1 MTGEADTGAGPFGAA
16 YASAFE
22 AYLIERDETR
32 LRAAYELGRDAVT
45 RRLTVLDLAVA
56 HHEALQS
63 AFVEGA
69 DSMEMRS
76 LVRAGG
82 EFFLESLSA
91 FEMVQRGFAEARE
104 AALLER
110 RQTDLA
116 RRLSTF
122 LADGSLAL
130 DGSSSLEEMLQL
142 VAEQARELVDAGC
155 CVATVGF
162 KTQARAVQAASYPDT
177 EPHWAAFT
185 RWLDLSPVYATIR
198 SRGGSVRMSGD
209 ELARLPAFQSASGSP
224 LRAWLGVSLTTLDG
238 GGLGAIQLF
247 DKASGVFTR
256 EDEAAVVHL
265 AQMASA
271 AIERVRLYGDASDP
285 ERGAT

>member
-1 MTGEADTGAGPFGAA
+1 MTGQGDAGAGQFGAA
-16 YASAFE
+16 YAYAFE

-56 HHEALQS
+56 HHEALQA

-69 DSMEMRS
+69 DSTEMRS

-116 RRLSTF
+116 RGLSTF
-122 LADGSLAL
+122 LADASLAL
-130 DGSSSLEEMLQL
+130 DGSNSLEEMLQL

-209 ELARLPAFQSASGSP
+209 ELARLPPFQSASGSP

-271 AIERVRLYGDASDP
+271 AIERVRLYVDPSDP
-285 ERGAT
+285 ERGVT

>member
-1 MTGEADTGAGPFGAA
+1 MSGEADTGNFGVA

-45 RRLTVLDLAVA
+45 RHLTVLDLAVA

-69 DSMEMRS
+69 DSAEMRS

-116 RRLSTF
+116 RGLSTF
-122 LADGSLAL
+122 LADASLAL
-130 DGSSSLEEMLQL
+130 DGSGSLEEMLRL
-142 VAEQARELVDAGC
+142 VAEQARELVEASC

-162 KTQARAVQAASYPDT
+162 KNQAKAVQAASYPAAET
-177 EPHWAAFT
+177 HWTAFT
-185 RWLDLSPVYATIR
+185 RWLDLSPIYATIR
-198 SRGGSVRMSGD
+198 SNGGSVRMSGD
-209 ELARLPAFQSASGSP
+209 ELARLPAFHSASERP
-224 LRAWLGVSLTTLDG
+224 LRAWLGVSLTTLNG
-238 GGLGAIQLF
+238 AELGAVQLF

-271 AIERVRLYGDASDP
+271 AIERVRLYGDPSHP
-285 ERGAT
+285 E